1 MDPIRLLFDAKNHL
15 MVAKGADGVYD
26 YVESEVDSYVW
37 HKLSSLNHQEIHC
50 TILTESDSYTHLT
63 LPTIYSV

>member
-15 MVAKGADGVYD
+15 MVVKGADGVYD

-50 TILTESDSYTHLT
+50 TIPVSYTHLRAHET
-63 LPTIYSV
+63 S